1 MPAAYDTYD
10 YPSYWEGREYEHLS
24 EEIAL
29 KRLLSE
35 IDNINR
41 LIDVGAGYGRLSKQ
55 YIYRSKKIV
64 LTDSSSR
71 LLKMARKNIDSKNT
85 VFVQSTVDNLPK
97 RFKARSFDVLLMIR
111 VLHHIDD
118 IDKCFGIANKLL
130 KDNGYFILEFANKG
144 HFKAV
149 ISEITKGN
157 FTFPLEFFPKDLR
170 SKSTKKQKGLP
181 FKNYHF
187 DFIDDLL
194 YENGFVVVNKLSV
207 SNFRNSFIKN
217 SLPIEM
223 LTGIEKYIQK
233 PLSYIN
239 FGPSLFLLS
248 KKFEHVK

>member
-24 EEIAL
+24 EVIAL
-29 KRLLSE
+29 KRLLSK
-35 IDNINR
+35 IDNIDR

-55 YIYRSKKIV
+55 YIYRSKRVVI
-64 LTDSSSR
+64 TDPSSK
-71 LLKMARKNIDSKNT
+71 LLKIAKNNIDNKNT

-97 RFKARSFDVLLMIR
+97 KFKAKSFDVLLMIR
-111 VLHHIDD
+111 VIHHIDD
-118 IDKCFGIANKLL
+118 INKCFGIANKLL
-130 KDNGYFILEFANKG
+130 KENGYFILEFANKG
-144 HFKAV
+144 HFKAI
-149 ISEITKGN
+149 ISEFTKGN
-157 FTFPLEFFPKDLR
+157 VTFPIEFLPKDLR
-170 SKSTKKQKGLP
+170 SKSSKKQKGLP
-181 FKNYHF
+181 FKNYHY

-194 YENGFVVVNKLSV
+194 YDNGFVVVDKLSV

-233 PLSYIN
+233 PLSCLN

-248 KKFEHVK
+248 MKVEHVK

>member
-24 EEIAL
+24 EELAL

-35 IDNINR
+35 IDNIGK
-41 LIDVGAGYGRLSKQ
+41 LIDIGAGYGRLSKQ
-55 YIYRSKKIV
+55 YIYRSKKVVI
-64 LTDSSSR
+64 TDPSAK
-71 LLKMARKNIDSKNT
+71 LLKMAKKNFDNKNT
-85 VFVQSTVDNLPK
+85 VFVQSTIDNLPK
-97 RFKARSFDVLLMIR
+97 RFKVKSFDVLLMVR
-111 VLHHIDD
+111 VIHHIDD
-118 IDKCFGIANKLL
+118 VDKCFGIANKLL
-130 KDNGYFILEFANKG
+130 KENGYFILEFPNKG

-149 ISEITKGN
+149 ISEISKGN
-157 FTFPLEFFPKDLR
+157 VTFPLEFLPKDLR
-170 SKSTKKQKGLP
+170 SKSAKRQKGLP
-181 FKNYHF
+181 FNNYHY

-194 YENGFVVVNKLSV
+194 YENGFFVIDKLSV

-248 KKFEHVK
+248 KKFEDVK

>member
-29 KRLLSE
+29 KRLFSE

-55 YIYRSKKIV
+55 YIYRSKNVV
-64 LTDSSSR
+64 LTDPSSR
-71 LLKMARKNIDSKNT
+71 LLKMARKKIDNKNT
-85 VFVQSTVDNLPK
+85 VFVQSTINNLPK
-97 RFKARSFDVLLMIR
+97 RFKAKSFDVLLMIR

-157 FTFPLEFFPKDLR
+157 VTFPLEFLPKDLR
-170 SKSTKKQKGLP
+170 SKSSKKQKVLP
-181 FKNYHF
+181 FNNYHF

-194 YENGFVVVNKLSV
+194 YKNGFVVFDKLSV

-233 PLSYIN
+233 PLSYIH